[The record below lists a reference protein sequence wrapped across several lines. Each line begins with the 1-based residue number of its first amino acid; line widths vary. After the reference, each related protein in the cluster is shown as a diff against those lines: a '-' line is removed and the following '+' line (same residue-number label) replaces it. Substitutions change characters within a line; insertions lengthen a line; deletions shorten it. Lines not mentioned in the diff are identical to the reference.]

1 MSIPRLVKNPKGHA
15 DSGVFFAL
23 AAPVE
28 NTDWLDG
35 QQMISPVKHDG
46 VLVPAGAMV
55 AVEAISTTVLDEG
68 TDEPQARVLFR
79 VKQGP
84 GQPWYWH
91 RVILRPSDRAALDA
105 LTLRFTR
112 PRATW

>member
-1 MSIPRLVKNPKGHA
+1 VSLPRLVKQYHGHA
-15 DSGVFFAL
+15 DRGVFFTL

-35 QQMISPVKHDG
+35 QTMTSPVKHDS
-46 VLVPAGAMV
+46 VVVPAGAVV
-55 AVEAISTTVLDEG
+55 AVEAISTTTLDEG

-79 VKQGP
+79 VTQGQ
-84 GQPWYWH
+84 GQPWFWH
-91 RVILRPSDRAALDA
+91 RVTLRPSDRAALEA

-112 PRATW
+112 PRVTW